1 MMKGKRWENLV
12 FPTEFYYKTLRGD
25 IVGHFLLLGKHLN
38 LLLLRK
44 VSLQFCITL
53 LLFFYSLSTITSSSH
68 TTVTEE
74 GSDIDAPSG
83 SSQMINLRQQQQ
95 LQERNLYER
104 RMYHPHRD
112 KRSTVGCFANSSR
125 PSGGAISLY
134 SQSTAVS
141 TLTGTT
147 TTTTTTEGTNAST
160 EYDDDEEV
168 DRQFRPY
175 INSRRAQS
183 RSFDAQEIKARKAAI
198 LKQSQERLTASAD
211 HSSAGKDHHHKKGI
225 LNKLF
230 LKFGSRKCKTPPA
243 KVYPE
248 YNDAPTVAQII
259 HEMELDAEKIQAR
272 KQARFEQER
281 IQEHV
286 RRLREQQEQL
296 HHHQQLMM
304 RQQQHHLQQQNEGH
318 DDRYG
323 HYMNHQEIQQQLQ
336 MLSGHPSLVLTNRP
350 SAVIKRPPLQPS
362 LHQPPP
368 PLPPSR
374 PPPPPVMQK
383 PVMTRVRSSNPGIV
397 TSSHVIHA
405 NPLPPAAKTIIDAR
419 GVSSQPVSITYCGN
433 DTLSPPHLNHHVMN
447 PSAIN
452 INANII
458 NSNAMTSNGAVLY
471 ESRAPLLQQQSRQ
484 QPVQASLYE
493 TRQQQASYFMNQQ
506 QQGPPAAVYGPIS
519 RQFQRQV
526 STGVGL
532 HNRVDSGNFQRQQSY
547 PIPSRHHHQQQQQQP
562 VYQASNVYVYSNPPS
577 GNGYLQGDHYQA
589 GVFDATGMKGDAV
602 SSSSIYA
609 NYYGPVMTSSHPP
622 SVSVVHSNNN
632 NIRHQHPVVV
642 SNTNPMNQRQM
653 LQMQHQLQQQQ
664 MHQPSS
670 LYGTVNHFS
679 QHHHHPG
686 GGVASLN
693 LTEGSSV

>member
-1 MMKGKRWENLV
+1 
-12 FPTEFYYKTLRGD
+12 
-25 IVGHFLLLGKHLN
+25 
-38 LLLLRK
+38 
-44 VSLQFCITL
+44 
-53 LLFFYSLSTITSSSH
+53 
-68 TTVTEE
+68 
-74 GSDIDAPSG
+74 
-83 SSQMINLRQQQQ
+83 MINLRQQQQ
-95 LQERNLYER
+95 LQDRNLYER
-104 RMYHPHRD
+104 RMYHAQRD

-147 TTTTTTEGTNAST
+147 TTTTTTEGTNAT
-160 EYDDDEEV
+160 AEYDDDEEV
-168 DRQFRPY
+168 DQQFRPY
-175 INSRRAQS
+175 INSRRGQS
-183 RSFDAQEIKARKAAI
+183 RSFDAQEIKARKAAM
-198 LKQSQERLTASAD
+198 LKQSQERFTASAD
-211 HSSAGKDHHHKKGI
+211 HSSTGKDHHHKKGI

-318 DDRYG
+318 NDRYG

-336 MLSGHPSLVLTNRP
+336 MSGHPSLVLSNRP

-362 LHQPPP
+362 LHQPP

-397 TSSHVIHA
+397 SSSHVIHA

-433 DTLSPPHLNHHVMN
+433 DTLPPHLNHHVMN

-458 NSNAMTSNGAVLY
+458 NSNAMTSNAAVLY
-471 ESRAPLLQQQSRQ
+471 ESRASLLQQQQSRQ
-484 QPVQASLYE
+484 QPVQASLFE
-493 TRQQQASYFMNQQ
+493 ASRQQQASYFLNQQ
-506 QQGPPAAVYGPIS
+506 QQGPPTAVYGPIS

-547 PIPSRHHHQQQQQQP
+547 PIPSRQQHHQQQQQP
-562 VYQASNVYVYSNPPS
+562 VYQASNVYVYSNPPA

-589 GVFDATGMKGDAV
+589 GVYDATGMKGDAV

-632 NIRHQHPVVV
+632 NRHQHPVVV
-642 SNTNPMNQRQM
+642 SNTNSMNQRQM